1 MTNNVDH
8 SLWLRRGLVTWSLV
22 LCNTVFCCR
31 IFLSELWE
39 SGGTGPQRGRAA
51 STKLIINVSS
61 GLLGEA
67 AEPQGQCEKW
77 QIKGSTVWLFLCSSQ
92 VSSPLASKLTDI
104 SFHKAMRWATRP
116 QQVKFCSLITEDRET
131 DGKGDRREERAEREG
146 RKGNWGDT
154 KGVSLDV
161 MGWWKKRGSELRT

>member
-1 MTNNVDH
+1 MSPATSAALRKAGQINPIPLMTNNVDH

-104 SFHKAMRWATRP
+104 SFHKACQMSNEATTGQILLPYHWRQRNRW
-116 QQVKFCSLITEDRET
+116 
-131 DGKGDRREERAEREG
+131 
-146 RKGNWGDT
+146 
-154 KGVSLDV
+154 
-161 MGWWKKRGSELRT
+161 KRG